1 MTFLL
6 IVLSVCAGGCIGLV
20 IWSVYGFMR
29 EVPPA
34 DRHFQ
39 DPLPFGL
46 RMIWPLVNAATF
58 VIGPRL
64 TPDKLERAHREL
76 QTAGQDFVLSPEQLW
91 GLRVVAAGLVAMFM
105 WLLLGL
111 LKAHGL
117 TLYVCAVGF
126 GAVLG
131 WFYPNLWLGE
141 RRNKRRRQVIKDL
154 PVYLDFITMAVEAGL
169 NVTGGI
175 EQATQK
181 GPPGPLG
188 QEFTRLLRDVR
199 SGLPRSEALSRMSER
214 MDMPQ
219 ISSFTGTLI
228 QADRVGASLGDT
240 LRAQASQRREER
252 FLRAEKLALEAPVKM
267 MLPLVMFFFPLIFL
281 MLGYFIFLRMQEEGI
296 L

>member
-1 MTFLL
+1 MTFML
-6 IVLSVCAGGCIGLV
+6 IVLSMCAGGCIGLV

-29 EVPPA
+29 EVPQA

-64 TPDKLERAHREL
+64 TPDRLERAHREL
-76 QTAGQDFVLSPEQLW
+76 QTAGQDFVLSPEQLY
-91 GLRVVAAGLVAMFM
+91 GLRVVGAGLVAMFM

-111 LKAHGL
+111 LKSHGFV
-117 TLYVCAVGF
+117 LYIGVVGF
-126 GAVLG
+126 GAILG

-181 GPPGPLG
+181 GPPGPLA